1 MQWQAAAANSLWLA
15 SCAPHARRFGQAVRS
30 VQAVQERR
38 LLGYMQAN
46 AATDYGRRHGFARI
60 RSVAAYQQRVPLSS
74 YDDYTPFIDALAAGR
89 PNVLTAEPVRLFEL
103 SSGSTAAAKLIPY
116 TAGLQA
122 EFQQA
127 LGAWIADLFRHQ
139 PALLGGPAYWSIT
152 PLTDGPQRTAGGI
165 AIGFEEDS
173 AYLGALGRL
182 LAAAVL
188 AAPNALKRVPA
199 MASFRY
205 LTLLAL
211 LRQPGLR
218 LISVWNPT
226 YLSLLLEP
234 LATWWPYLL
243 ADLAHGT
250 VTGPDAEIAQ
260 TAAATGVRF
269 PPAPAR
275 ARQLAGCAPHDYAAI
290 WPRLRLISCWRDGPS
305 AAPAERLAA
314 HFPGVVMQ
322 GKGLLATEGFVSFPL
337 WGRAASVLAVT
348 AHFFE
353 FLPETDPQRP
363 RLAHELDA
371 GERYQVVL
379 TTAGGFY
386 RYQLFDLVEVAGH
399 YHQAPLLRFVGKS
412 NRVSD
417 YFGEKVSEGF
427 VAGLLE
433 RLFAPVNPPPR
444 FLLLAAEESTAGL
457 SYTLYVEPTHHPAAE
472 VLAVWEAALEV
483 ELCAN
488 FHYAWCRRLGQL
500 APARVQLA
508 APGASA
514 RYLAACQARGQR
526 LGNIKP
532 TMLETRGG
540 WAPWLAAEPMASK
553 QRVP

>member
-1 MQWQAAAANSLWLA
+1 
-15 SCAPHARRFGQAVRS
+15 
-30 VQAVQERR
+30 
-38 LLGYMQAN
+38 MQAN
-46 AATDYGRRHGFARI
+46 AETDYGRRHDFARI

-74 YDDYTPFIDALAAGR
+74 YDDYTPFIDAAAAGR

-116 TAGLQA
+116 TARLQA

-127 LGAWIADLFRHQ
+127 LGAWIADLFRQQ
-139 PALLGGPAYWSIT
+139 PALLAGPAYWSIT
-152 PLTDGPQRTAGGI
+152 PLTEGDRFTAGGI
-165 AIGFEEDS
+165 PIGFEEES

-188 AAPNALKRVPA
+188 AAPNALKRSPS
-199 MASFRY
+199 MAGFRY

-211 LRQPGLR
+211 LRQPELR

-226 YLSLLLEP
+226 FLSLLLEP
-234 LATWWPYLL
+234 LATWWLYLL
-243 ADLAHGT
+243 HDLAHG
-250 VTGPDAEIAQ
+250 VVIGPDAEIAD
-260 TAAATGVRF
+260 TAHTTGVRF
-269 PPAPAR
+269 PPAPR
-275 ARQLAGCAPHDYAAI
+275 LSRQLARCDPHDYACI

-305 AAPAERLAA
+305 SAAAEQIAA
-314 HFPGVVMQ
+314 RFPGVIVQ

-337 WGRAASVLAVT
+337 WGSAASVLAVT

-353 FLPETDPQRP
+353 FLPETDPRQP

-444 FLLLAAEESTAGL
+444 FLLLAAEESTAGI
-457 SYTLYVEPTHHPAAE
+457 SYTLYLEPAHDPGPQVVAA
-472 VLAVWEAALEV
+472 WEAALET

-500 APARVQLA
+500 APARVTLA

-526 LGNIKP
+526 LGNIKL
-532 TMLETRGG
+532 TVIETRGG
-540 WAPWLAAEPMASK
+540 WAPWLAAEPIAGEE
-553 QRVP
+553 RVA

>member
-15 SCAPHARRFGQAVRS
+15 SCAPHARRFEQAVRS

-38 LLGYMQAN
+38 LVGYLRAN
-46 AATDYGRRHGFARI
+46 AETDYGRRHSFARI
-60 RSVAAYQQRVPLSS
+60 RSVASYRQSVPLSS
-74 YDDYTPFIDALAAGR
+74 YDDYTPFIDAMAAGR

-116 TAGLQA
+116 TATLQA

-127 LGAWIADLFRHQ
+127 LGAWIADLYRHE

-165 AIGFEEDS
+165 PIGFEDDS

-188 AAPNALKRVPA
+188 AAPNALKRAPD

-211 LRQPGLR
+211 LRQPDLR

-226 YLSLLLEP
+226 FLSLLLEP
-234 LATWWPYLL
+234 LSDWWPHLL
-243 ADLAHGT
+243 RDLGQGT
-250 VTGPDAEIAQ
+250 VTGAEAEIAAA
-260 TAAATGVRF
+260 AAATGVRF
-269 PPAPAR
+269 PPAAGR
-275 ARQLAGCAPHDYAAI
+275 ARRLAGCDPHDYAAI
-290 WPRLRLISCWRDGPS
+290 WPRLRLISCWSDGPS

-314 HFPGVVMQ
+314 RFPGVTMQ
-322 GKGLLATEGFVSFPL
+322 GKGLLATEGFVSSPL

-353 FLPETDPQRP
+353 FLPETAPERP

-379 TTAGGFY
+379 TTGGGFY
-386 RYQLFDLVEVAGH
+386 RYQLFDVVEVAGH
-399 YHQAPLLRFVGKS
+399 YRQAPLLRFVGKS
-412 NRVSD
+412 NRISD
-417 YFGEKVSEGF
+417 YFGEKVAEGF
-427 VAGLLE
+427 VAELLE
-433 RLFAPVNPPPR
+433 RLFAAVNPPPR
-444 FLLLAAEESTAGL
+444 FLLLAAEENAAGM
-457 SYTLYVEPTHHPAAE
+457 SYTLYLEPAHHPAPQVVVA
-472 VLAVWEAALEV
+472 WETSLEA

-508 APGASA
+508 APDAAA
-514 RYLAACQARGQR
+514 RYLAACQARGLR
-526 LGNIKP
+526 LGNIKA
-532 TMLETRGG
+532 TVLATSGG
-540 WAPWLAAEPMASK
+540 WAPWLAAEPGEE
-553 QRVP
+553 RVP